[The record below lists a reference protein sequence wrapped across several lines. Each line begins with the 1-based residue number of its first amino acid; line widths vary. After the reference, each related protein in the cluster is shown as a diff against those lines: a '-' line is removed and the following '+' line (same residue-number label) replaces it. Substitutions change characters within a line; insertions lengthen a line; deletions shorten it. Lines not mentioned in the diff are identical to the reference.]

1 MAVGN
6 DREDPRRPPDRRHQ
20 HERGARK
27 NRGLE
32 LGGLDRDE
40 DLQVARVVAIRVLD
54 RDAVVRLARRCVRG
68 EVRVYGR
75 RMVVVVIRIDVRV
88 QEWRTQGTPLDGER
102 QTECEHAAYHAA
114 ILYQNREA
122 VV

>member
-1 MAVGN
+1 MRD
-6 DREDPRRPPDRRHQ
+6 DRKDPRGTGDEGRQ
-20 HERGARK
+20 GKRGVWE

-32 LGGLDRDE
+32 LRGLDRDE
-40 DLQVARVVAIRVLD
+40 DLQVDRVVAIRILD
-54 RDAVVRLARRCVRG
+54 RDAVVRDRRGRVRR
-68 EVRVYGR
+68 EVRVHR
-75 RMVVVVIRIDVRV
+75 CRMMVVVIRIDVRV
-88 QEWRTQGTPLDGER
+88 QEWRTEGAPLDGER